1 MRAGCITSCSVEMNE
16 TFTIMA
22 NVCVDTTGC
31 SKGNEYSVKAYPVP
45 ENPSREGLHLFFN

>member
-1 MRAGCITSCSVEMNE
+1 MRASCITSCPVEMNE

-45 ENPSREGLHLFFN
+45 ENPSREGLHMFFN